1 MINTL
6 KLTTVGNS
14 VGVVLPKEILSKLR
28 VEKGDT
34 LYVVE
39 TPEGIELTAYRPD
52 FAAQMDAAE
61 EIMHENRDVLRK
73 LAL

>member
-1 MINTL
+1 MMNTL
-6 KLTTVGNS
+6 KLTTVGNA
-14 VGVVLPKEILSKLR
+14 VGVVLPEEILSKLR

-61 EIMHENRDVLRK
+61 EIMRENSDVLRK